1 VPGRG
6 TALNV
11 AENLRDCSRAGESV
25 ICLPE
30 PPGDA
35 SLVQIVRRHLHPD
48 AVASGNAHP
57 SFPHFSAEGGE
68 HQMFVIQFHP
78 EHCSRE
84 NSVNPAFDFNTFF
97 FQLIPLVKLPAFHW
111 WAALPQG
118 WRKKMQ
124 QNKKRPGNP
133 GLFLV
138 KIPNY

>member
-11 AENLRDCSRAGESV
+11 AENLRDRSRAGESV

-35 SLVQIVRRHLHPD
+35 SFVQIVRRHLHPD

-57 SFPHFSAEGGE
+57 PFPHFSAEGGE

-78 EHCSRE
+78 EHRSRE
-84 NSVNPAFDFNTFF
+84 NGVNPAFDFNTFF
-97 FQLIPLVKLPAFHW
+97 FQLIPLVKLPAFSLVGCTS
-111 WAALPQG
+111 ARLAEENTAEQ
-118 WRKKMQ
+118 
-124 QNKKRPGNP
+124 KRPGNP
-133 GLFLV
+133 GLFLG
-138 KIPNY
+138 